1 MDKTVDALR
10 KLYNA
15 LGGEMEQVEDLVL
28 IPDLI
33 NKIAEQVRANKLA
46 EAESA

>member
-10 KLYNA
+10 TLYNA
-15 LGGEMEQVEDLVL
+15 LGGEFENVEDLVL

-46 EAESA
+46 EAESV